1 MTSRLFASSKSKTKF
16 GNVRTNYNNRTY
28 SSKAEAE
35 WAKSLDIL
43 QRAGKIRFWLP
54 QQLKFTLTGATDSE
68 KAQTYTADF
77 FIAKNDGTYLVADCK
92 GYDTDISRL
101 KRATV
106 REKYGIN
113 VLTVFNDVLDNLE
126 SKGDNNA

>member
-1 MTSRLFASSKSKTKF
+1 MTIRLFASSRSKTKF

-35 WAKSLDIL
+35 WAQNLDML
-43 QRAGKIRFWLP
+43 QRAGKIQEWLP
-54 QQLKFTLTGATDSE
+54 QQPKFTLTGATDSE
-68 KAQTYTADF
+68 KAKTYTADF
-77 FIAKNDGTYLVADCK
+77 LIKKNDGTELVADCK
-92 GYDTDISRL
+92 GYDTEISRL
-101 KRATV
+101 KRAIV